1 MGKLHDNQNLM
12 DQLIEFF
19 KTIMTP
25 EKVINWGG
33 LTALIAIVFAE
44 TGLLVGFF
52 LPGDSLLLT
61 AGLLVSQDI
70 FKVNIFTLNISL
82 ILAAIIGDTVGYWF
96 GRKTGHKIF
105 SKEDSRFF
113 KKKYLLKAQEF
124 YERHGG
130 KAIIYARFV
139 PFARTFAPIL
149 AGVGEMNYTK
159 FITYN
164 VVGGV
169 IWVVSMTLLG
179 YFFGQIPVVKNNFE
193 KVVIAVILLSVLPI
207 IIGYFKERK
216 RMREEEAAKK

>member
-1 MGKLHDNQNLM
+1 MGKLYDNKNLM

-70 FKVNIFTLNISL
+70 FKVNIFTLNITL
-82 ILAAIIGDTVGYWF
+82 ILAAVIGDTVGYWF
-96 GRKTGHKIF
+96 GRKTGHRIF
-105 SKEDSRFF
+105 SKEDSKFF

-149 AGVGEMNYTK
+149 AGVGKMNYTK
-159 FITYN
+159 FVTYN
-164 VVGGV
+164 IVGGV
-169 IWVVSMTLLG
+169 VWVVSMTLLG
-179 YFFGQIPVVKNNFE
+179 YFFGQIPIVKNNFE

-216 RMREEEAAKK
+216 RMKQEEAAKK

>member
-1 MGKLHDNQNLM
+1 MNEIID
-12 DQLIEFF
+12 FF
-19 KTIMTP
+19 KTVMSP
-25 EKVINWGG
+25 EKVIAWGG
-33 LTALIAIVFAE
+33 FTALIIIIFAE
-44 TGLLVGFF
+44 TGLLIGFF

-70 FKVNIFTLNISL
+70 LKVDILILNVVL
-82 ILAAIIGDTVGYWF
+82 MLAAIIGDTVGYWF
-96 GRKTGHKIF
+96 GRKTGEKIF
-105 SKEDSRFF
+105 SREDSRLF

-149 AGVGEMNYTK
+149 AGVGKMDYKK
-159 FITYN
+159 FVSYN
-164 VVGGV
+164 IIGGIV
-169 IWVVSMTLLG
+169 WVSSMTLLG

-193 KVVIAVILLSVLPI
+193 KVVIGVIILSVLPI

-216 RMREEEAAKK
+216 RIKLEEAEAKKK

>member
-1 MGKLHDNQNLM
+1 
-12 DQLIEFF
+12 
-19 KTIMTP
+19 MTP

-105 SKEDSRFF
+105 AKEDSRFF

-149 AGVGEMNYTK
+149 AGVGNMNYTK

-169 IWVVSMTLLG
+169 VWVVSMTLLG

-207 IIGYFKERK
+207 VIGYFKERK

>member
-1 MGKLHDNQNLM
+1 M
-12 DQLIEFF
+12 DEIIEFF

-33 LTALIAIVFAE
+33 FTALIIIVFAE
-44 TGLLVGFF
+44 TGLLIGFF

-70 FKVNIFTLNISL
+70 LKVNIITLNVVL
-82 ILAAIIGDTVGYWF
+82 MLAAIVGDTVGYWF
-96 GRKTGHKIF
+96 GRKTGPKIF
-105 SKEDSRFF
+105 AREDSRLF
-113 KKKYLLKAQEF
+113 KKKYLMKAHEF

-149 AGVGEMNYTK
+149 AGVGAMTYSK
-159 FITYN
+159 FVAYN
-164 VVGGV
+164 IIGGV
-169 IWVVSMTLLG
+169 IWVASMTLLG

-193 KVVIAVILLSVLPI
+193 KVVIGVIILSVLPI

-216 RMREEEAAKK
+216 RMKLEDGGN

>member
-1 MGKLHDNQNLM
+1 M

>member
-1 MGKLHDNQNLM
+1 MEEI
-12 DQLIEFF
+12 IEFF

-33 LTALIAIVFAE
+33 LTALIIIVFAE
-44 TGLLVGFF
+44 TGLLIGFF

-70 FKVNIFTLNISL
+70 FKVNLITLNVTL

-113 KKKYLLKAQEF
+113 KKKYLIKAKDF

-139 PFARTFAPIL
+139 PFARTFAPII
-149 AGVGEMNYTK
+149 AGVAEMNYTK
-159 FITYN
+159 FIIYN
-164 VVGGV
+164 ISGG
-169 IWVVSMTLLG
+169 ILWVVSMTVIG
-179 YFFGQIPVVKNNFE
+179 YFFGQIPIVKNNFE
-193 KVVIAVILLSVLPI
+193 KVIIIVILLSVLPI
-207 IIGYFKERK
+207 VIGYFKEKK
-216 RMREEEAAKK
+216 RMKLEEEAEKGK

>member
-1 MGKLHDNQNLM
+1 M

-44 TGLLVGFF
+44 TGLLIGFF

-70 FKVNIFTLNISL
+70 FKVNILTLNISL

-96 GRKTGHKIF
+96 GRKTGPKIF
-105 SKEDSRFF
+105 AKEDSRFF

-149 AGVGEMNYTK
+149 AGVGNMNYTK
-159 FITYN
+159 FVTYN
-164 VVGGV
+164 IVGGIV
-169 IWVVSMTLLG
+169 WVVSMTLLG
-179 YFFGQIPVVKNNFE
+179 YFFGKIPIVKDNFE
-193 KVVIAVILLSVLPI
+193 KVVILVIILSVMPI
-207 IIGYFKERK
+207 VIGYFKERK
-216 RMREEEAAKK
+216 RNKLEGK

>member
-1 MGKLHDNQNLM
+1 LGKLYDNQNLM

-82 ILAAIIGDTVGYWF
+82 ILAAVIGDTVGYWF

-105 SKEDSRFF
+105 AKEDSRFF

-149 AGVGEMNYTK
+149 AGVGNMNYTK

-169 IWVVSMTLLG
+169 VWVVSMTLLG

-207 IIGYFKERK
+207 VIGYFKERK

>member
-1 MGKLHDNQNLM
+1 MNE
-12 DQLIEFF
+12 LIEFF

-70 FKVNIFTLNISL
+70 LQVNIITLNVTL
-82 ILAAIIGDTVGYWF
+82 MLAAIIGDTVGYWF
-96 GRKTGHKIF
+96 GRKTGPKIF
-105 SKEDSRFF
+105 NKEDSRFF
-113 KKKYLLKAQEF
+113 KKKYLIKAQEF
-124 YERHGG
+124 YDRHGG

-149 AGVGEMNYTK
+149 AGVGKMDYGK
-159 FITYN
+159 FLTYN
-164 VVGGV
+164 IVGGI
-169 IWVVSMTLLG
+169 IWVASMTLLG
-179 YFFGQIPVVKNNFE
+179 YFFGQIPIVKNNFE
-193 KVVIAVILLSVLPI
+193 KVVIAVIILSVLPI

-216 RMREEEAAKK
+216 RMKAEIDAD